1 VRRTLA
7 WLALVTA
14 AFVATPVMA
23 QDDGPRVYQL
33 VPVGARNLTVFAVA
47 KRGNE
52 TPEPGSVQPGSE
64 IDTDILVFRYVT
76 TIDVVGRAFSPF
88 VIVPVGEVRA
98 TGARASSGFG
108 DAQIGATLGLVGAP
122 ALGADA
128 FAAFEPGFGLQILG
142 RAYIPTGT
150 YDADKPVNFGSNR
163 VSAQLG
169 LPMVFAAG
177 RSYRDPRLT
186 SLEVLPALTI
196 YQTNQNPFGAERNVK
211 ASLFSLEAHLTH
223 NLGPR
228 VWVTADL
235 LARLGGET
243 RTDGLDNGDGMRGWS
258 AGGSVALP
266 LTGRVN
272 VILTYQQVIE
282 RNDDGPDGWFFRA
295 ALVAPF

>member
-1 VRRTLA
+1 MRRTLA
-7 WLALVTA
+7 WLGLITA
-14 AFVATPVMA
+14 ALAATPVMA

-52 TPEPGSVQPGSE
+52 TAEPGSVQPGSKIE
-64 IDTDILVFRYVT
+64 TDILVFRYVT
-76 TIDVVGRAFSPF
+76 TMDVAGRAFSPF

-98 TGARASSGFG
+98 TGAPASSGFG
-108 DAQIGATLGLVGAP
+108 DAQIGATLGLVSAP
-122 ALGADA
+122 ALKTEA
-128 FAAFEPGFGLQILG
+128 FTGFEPGFGLQILG
-142 RAYIPTGT
+142 RVYIPTGA

-163 VSAQLG
+163 ISAQFG

-186 SLEVLPALTI
+186 SLEVLPTLTI
-196 YQTNQNPFGAERNVK
+196 YQTNKDPFGADHSDKET
-211 ASLFSLEAHLTH
+211 LFSVEAHLTH
-223 NLGPR
+223 NLRPR
-228 VWVTADL
+228 VWVSADL

-243 RTDGLDNGDGMRGWS
+243 RTDGLANGDGMRGWS

-266 LTGRVN
+266 LTGSAS
-272 VILTYQQVIE
+272 VIFTYQHVIE
-282 RNDDGPDGWFFRA
+282 RNDDGPDGWFFRT